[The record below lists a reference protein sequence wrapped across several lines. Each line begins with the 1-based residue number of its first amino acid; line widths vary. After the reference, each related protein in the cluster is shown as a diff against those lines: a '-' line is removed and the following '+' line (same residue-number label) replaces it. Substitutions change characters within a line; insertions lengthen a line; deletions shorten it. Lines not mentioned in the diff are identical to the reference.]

1 MNWWLVVGVAGLL
14 LVGIG
19 LSWTRWA
26 RATIWLLRHR
36 AGYVRHTLGVDGFEL
51 VYHESGPRDAPPMIL
66 LHGFAG
72 DGDNWVRFAPY
83 LRDRYRLLIPDLPGF
98 GDTGYLAGQSYSLE
112 RQIARLK
119 DFMDMLHL
127 DRVHLCGNSMGGY
140 IAAGFAA
147 AYPERIATLALFNA
161 AGVDMTTRSPFYHS
175 ALDGENL
182 LLMRK
187 PADFDDVL
195 RLVYHKRP
203 WVPGFLRDYLVTR
216 AIAAADDQDLIFHEI
231 FSERVWLDERLP
243 NISAPTLI
251 LWGDDDRVLDISSIK
266 LFQAGLP
273 HAQVAIIPACG
284 HVPMLEKPLSTVRVY
299 GRFLDGAAQTSLDT
313 STKQPALA

>member
-14 LVGIG
+14 LVSIG
-19 LSWTRWA
+19 LTWTRWA
-26 RATIWLLRHR
+26 RATIWLLRRH
-36 AGYVRHTLGVDGFEL
+36 AGYVRHTIGVDGFEL
-51 VYHESGPRDAPPMIL
+51 VYHESGKRDAPPMLL

-72 DGDNWVRFAPY
+72 DGDNWVRFVPY
-83 LRDRYRLLIPDLPGF
+83 LREHYRLLVPDLPGF
-98 GDTGYLAGQSYSLE
+98 GDTGYLPNQSYSLL

-147 AYPERIATLALFNA
+147 AHPERIATLALFNA
-161 AGVDMTTRSPFYHS
+161 AGVDMTVRSPFYNA
-175 ALDGENL
+175 ALAGENL
-182 LLMRK
+182 LLTRK
-187 PADFDDVL
+187 PADFDQIL

-203 WVPGFLRDYLVTR
+203 FVPGFLRDYLVNR
-216 AIAAADDQDLIFHEI
+216 AMAAAEDQDLIFHEI
-231 FSERVWLDERLP
+231 FGERIWLDEHLP
-243 NISAPTLI
+243 AISAPTLI

-266 LFQAGLP
+266 LFQAGVP

-284 HVPMLEKPLSTVRVY
+284 HVPMLEKPLSTARVY
-299 GRFLDGAAQTSLDT
+299 KRFVEEAMERKPDT
-313 STKQPALA
+313 SSNQPVLA